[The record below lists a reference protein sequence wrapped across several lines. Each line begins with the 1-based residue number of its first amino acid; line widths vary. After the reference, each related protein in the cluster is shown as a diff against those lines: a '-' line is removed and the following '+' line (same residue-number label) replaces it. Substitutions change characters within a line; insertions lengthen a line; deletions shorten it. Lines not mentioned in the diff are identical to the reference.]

1 MKPSELKSFI
11 KEAVREAIQEELKDI
26 LLEAVRAP
34 KAPVMETFQGTPV
47 GIGGMGVT
55 NSPVA
60 PHPSATSTAEKR
72 AMMES
77 IMGDMRR
84 GQDTLSFNSSDARG
98 VGVTANTLQVTP
110 GMNTTGDGTKLPEG
124 NVGLDMIMGLMKGS
138 K

>member
-34 KAPVMETFQGTPV
+34 KATVVETPV
-47 GIGGMGVT
+47 GVGGYGVA
-55 NSPVA
+55 N
-60 PHPSATSTAEKR
+60 TSTSPAKSPAEKR

-84 GQDTLSFNSSDARG
+84 GQDTLSFNSADARG
-98 VGVTANTLQVTP
+98 MGVTANTLQVTP
-110 GMNTTGDGTKLPEG
+110 GMNTTGDGSRLPEG
-124 NVGLDMIMGLMKGS
+124 NVGLDMIMGLMNK

>member
-34 KAPVMETFQGTPV
+34 KAPIQEAYKMHPV
-47 GIGGMGVT
+47 TVD
-55 NSPVA
+55 A
-60 PHPSATSTAEKR
+60 PTTQVPQKSTADKR

-84 GQDTLSFNSSDARG
+84 GQDTLSFNSANA
-98 VGVTANTLQVTP
+98 VTANTLQVAP

-124 NVGLDMIMGLMKGS
+124 NVGLDMIMGLMKG
-138 K
+138 KR

>member
-34 KAPVMETFQGTPV
+34 KAPIIETPV
-47 GIGGMGVT
+47 GVGGYGTVT
-55 NSPVA
+55 TAQA
-60 PHPSATSTAEKR
+60 PQKSAAEKR

-84 GQDTLSFNSSDARG
+84 GQDTLSFNSMDARG
-98 VGVTANTLQVTP
+98 MGMNQTTLQVAP
-110 GMNTTGDGTKLPEG
+110 GMNTSGEGSKLPDG
-124 NVGLDMIMGLMKGS
+124 NVGLDMIMGLMKGG

>member
-34 KAPVMETFQGTPV
+34 KAPIQEAYQMHPVTVNATTTQTPAK
-47 GIGGMGVT
+47 
-55 NSPVA
+55 S
-60 PHPSATSTAEKR
+60 SAEKR

-84 GQDTLSFNSSDARG
+84 GQDTLSFNSMDARG
-98 VGVTANTLQVTP
+98 AAMNQTTMQVPSGAMP
-110 GMNTTGDGTKLPEG
+110 GGDLPAG
-124 NVGLDMIMGLMKGS
+124 NVGLDMIMGLMKGG

>member
-34 KAPVMETFQGTPV
+34 KAPIQEAYQMHPV
-47 GIGGMGVT
+47 TV
-55 NSPVA
+55 N
-60 PHPSATSTAEKR
+60 ATTTQVPQKSSAEKR

-84 GQDTLSFNSSDARG
+84 GQDTLSFNSADAKG
-98 VGVTANTLQVTP
+98 MGVTANTLQVAP
-110 GMNTTGDGTKLPEG
+110 GMNTSGEGSKLPEG
-124 NVGLDMIMGLMKGS
+124 NVGLDMIMGLMKGG

>member
-34 KAPVMETFQGTPV
+34 KAPIIETPV
-47 GIGGMGVT
+47 GVGGYGTVT
-55 NSPVA
+55 TGTPLPA
-60 PHPSATSTAEKR
+60 QPSATSAAEKR

-84 GQDTLSFNSSDARG
+84 GQDTLNFTTQNIA
-98 VGVTANTLQVTP
+98 ANTLQVTP

-124 NVGLDMIMGLMKGS
+124 NVGLDMIMGLMKGGR
-138 K
+138 